1 MVAVVVVSMKKLNK
15 KYEKILKIKNK
26 YKINVE
32 KNLVTVPSNKL
43 RQKWKRKQQQNILL
57 TKKKHKIIKIKKI
70 SKKK

>member
-1 MVAVVVVSMKKLNK
+1 MIAVVVVSMKKLNK
-15 KYEKILKIKNK
+15 NMKKILKIKNK

-57 TKKKHKIIKIKKI
+57 TKKKT
-70 SKKK
+70 